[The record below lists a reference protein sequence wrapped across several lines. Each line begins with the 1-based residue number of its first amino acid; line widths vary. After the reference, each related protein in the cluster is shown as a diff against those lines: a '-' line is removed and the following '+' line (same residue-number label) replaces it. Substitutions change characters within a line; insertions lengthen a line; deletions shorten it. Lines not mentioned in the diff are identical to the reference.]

1 MADVRPGGHGGSTE
15 RSSRGQLL
23 LVAALGLAI
32 LFVSLALIVNTAIYT
47 ENLAT
52 RGSDIG
58 GGTEAVRYQDAVR
71 SGVGGLIEFANYH
84 ENTSHDTLQTEL
96 VAGVDAIDNRTGQQ
110 FAMSNRAVE
119 TSLNTTVNGTRI
131 AQTDDSRN
139 FSNVSGTA
147 DWTVV
152 QDVEHTRA
160 YTVNVTS
167 SSLLIDL
174 GGSNPFRIVVDTGSS
189 TWRMNITQTTVGSD
203 VVVGIEDGN
212 GNHFE
217 CPAVAPPVVIDV
229 SAGTVGDV
237 ECDGLKFGD
246 GIGSPYNISYSN
258 ADNIEGTYSLV
269 VDNATLADD
278 VETGANTHLADDGSG
293 QPFATHAIYS
303 ANVTATYQTPR
314 LYYNVTV
321 RVAPGEPD
329 G

>member
-1 MADVRPGGHGGSTE
+1 MADVRSGRHRRASE
-15 RSSRGQLL
+15 RSSRGQLI
-23 LVAALGLAI
+23 LVTALGLAI

-84 ENTSHDTLQTEL
+84 ENTSNDTLQTEL
-96 VAGVDAIDNRTGQQ
+96 VAGVDAIDNRTGLQ
-110 FAMSNRAVE
+110 FAMSNRAVD

-131 AQTDDSRN
+131 AQTDGSRN
-139 FSNVSGTA
+139 FSNVSGSA
-147 DWTVV
+147 NWTVV

-167 SSLLIDL
+167 SSLLINL
-174 GGSNPFRIVVDTGSS
+174 GDSNPYRIVVDNGSS
-189 TWRMNITQTTVGSD
+189 TWRLNITQTTSGSD
-203 VVVGIEDGN
+203 VVVGVRDGN

-217 CPAVAPPVVIDV
+217 CPAGAPPVVIDLT
-229 SAGTVGDV
+229 AGTVGDV
-237 ECDGLKFGD
+237 ECEGLKFGE
-246 GIGSPYNISYSN
+246 GIGSPYDIAYEN
-258 ADNIEGTYSLV
+258 ADNIEGKYSMV

-278 VETGANTHLADDGSG
+278 VEMDANIHLADDGPD

-314 LYYNVTV
+314 LSYNVTV